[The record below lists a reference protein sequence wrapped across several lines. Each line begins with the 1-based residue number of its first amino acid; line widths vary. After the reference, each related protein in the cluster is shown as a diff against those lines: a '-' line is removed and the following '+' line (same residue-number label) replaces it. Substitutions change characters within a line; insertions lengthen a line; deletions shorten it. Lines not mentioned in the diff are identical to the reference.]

1 MAFIDMRD
9 LAVWERLP
17 GWRGRF
23 YRSESMTFAYWEF
36 DAGASV
42 HEHEHPNEEVWNVI
56 EGELEVTIDGAAQR
70 AGPGSAAIIP
80 FNSRHAV
87 RARTAGR
94 ALVVDHPVRSDASA
108 DLQNAGEHGRF

>member
-1 MAFIDMRD
+1 MPFVDTKN

-23 YRSESMTFAYWEF
+23 YRSQSMTFAHWEF

-42 HEHEHPNEEVWNVI
+42 HEHQHPNEEVWNVI
-56 EGELEVTIDGAAQR
+56 DGEIEVTIDGKTQR
-70 AGPGSAAIIP
+70 AGPGVAAIVP

-87 RARTAGR
+87 HALTDGR
-94 ALVVDHPVRSDASA
+94 ALVVDHPVRSD
-108 DLQNAGEHGRF
+108 GPTG

>member
-1 MAFIDMRD
+1 MPFIDTKS

-42 HEHEHPNEEVWNVI
+42 HEHQHPNEEVWNVI
-56 EGELEVTIDGAAQR
+56 GGEIEVTIDGETQR
-70 AGPGSAAIIP
+70 AGPGAVAIVP

-87 RARTAGR
+87 QALTDGR
-94 ALVVDHPVRSDASA
+94 ALVVDHPVRSDAPI
-108 DLQNAGEHGRF
+108 R